1 MLSKPYLKLLMAKI
15 MRKLL
20 DTLNTL
26 TRLNQLEI
34 DQLRLELAGLLDKQ
48 QKLNDRSINL
58 GKQEDYERQWSVK
71 HIDKAQTLPAFMQQI
86 ETYQQEIRVQLQSL
100 QTEINETMTELQ
112 SRFHERKRFETVDKK
127 QRLLNTQAEN
137 RLEQKTYDETANR
150 RKVK

>member
-137 RLEQKTYDETANR
+137 RLEQKNL
-150 RKVK
+150 

>member
-1 MLSKPYLKLLMAKI
+1 M
-15 MRKLL
+15 
-20 DTLNTL
+20 

>member
-1 MLSKPYLKLLMAKI
+1 

-34 DQLRLELAGLLDKQ
+34 DQLRLELADLLDKQ

-112 SRFHERKRFETVDKK
+112 GRFHERKRFETVDKK

-137 RLEQKTYDETANR
+137 RLEQKAYDETANR

>member
-1 MLSKPYLKLLMAKI
+1 